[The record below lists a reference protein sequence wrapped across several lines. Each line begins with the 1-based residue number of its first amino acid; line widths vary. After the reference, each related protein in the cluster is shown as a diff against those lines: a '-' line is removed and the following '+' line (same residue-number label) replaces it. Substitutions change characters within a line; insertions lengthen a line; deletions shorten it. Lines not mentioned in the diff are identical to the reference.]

1 MRKKLVLSIQE
12 KNHSLNFFSFITPD
26 IARMVT
32 LDFETV
38 KYIKESTSC
47 VYGFQE
53 KKKNL
58 FPFGKIKM
66 C

>member
-1 MRKKLVLSIQE
+1 MRKKLVLPIEE
-12 KNHSLNFFSFITPD
+12 KNSSLELFSFITSD
-26 IARMVT
+26 KARMMT

-47 VYGFQE
+47 AYCFQE
-53 KKKNL
+53 KEKP
-58 FPFGKIKM
+58 FPFRKIKM